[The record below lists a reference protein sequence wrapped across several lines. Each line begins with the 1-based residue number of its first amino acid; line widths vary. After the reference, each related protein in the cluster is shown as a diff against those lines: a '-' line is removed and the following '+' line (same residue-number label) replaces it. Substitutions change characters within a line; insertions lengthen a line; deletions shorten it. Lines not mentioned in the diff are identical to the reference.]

1 MRRIFRR
8 TRAAL
13 LALHILTVGAVAAPV
28 PALAMQILDAADHGE
43 LAAEI
48 SATNVNRIALAGDR
62 IAKVVRSPD
71 GYAVEHDAASGD
83 IYLRPAGAQ
92 PGTPAAEAAPDRGEP
107 APAPGSRPGQA
118 FEPGRRAGFEP
129 VTLFIGTEKGFTYR
143 LTLMPSARASAQILI
158 RNADAVPAAAS
169 VPASGGEPRIG
180 VRGEPHVGALVRLVR
195 AVARREPLPGYAIHA
210 GGGSLAAGIRLVETW
225 RGPRF
230 AALVLEADALPSAPV
245 GGAAG
250 LAGTIGSLP
259 GIGPVAALWLAPP
272 ATGPSGGRLGVAVVE
287 AAATGDLR

>member
-92 PGTPAAEAAPDRGEP
+92 PGTPAAEASPDRGEP
-107 APAPGSRPGQA
+107 APA
-118 FEPGRRAGFEP
+118 FEPGGQAGFEP

-143 LTLMPSARASAQILI
+143 LTLMPAARASAQILI

-169 VPASGGEPRIG
+169 VPASGGEP
-180 VRGEPHVGALVRLVR
+180 HVAALVRLVR

-210 GGGSLAAGIRLVETW
+210 GGRSLAAGIRLVETW

-230 AALVLEADALPSAPV
+230 AALVLEADALPSAPA

-250 LAGTIGSLP
+250 LAGTIGSMP

-287 AAATGDLR
+287 AAATGGLR

>member
-8 TRAAL
+8 PRAAL
-13 LALHILTVGAVAAPV
+13 LAMHILTVGALAAPV

-71 GYAVEHDAASGD
+71 GYAVEHDGASGD
-83 IYLRPAGAQ
+83 IYLRPGP
-92 PGTPAAEAAPDRGEP
+92 PGTRRRSVRNL
-107 APAPGSRPGQA
+107 APGSRPGQA
-118 FEPGRRAGFEP
+118 FEPGGQAGFEP

-143 LTLMPSARASAQILI
+143 LTLMPAARASAQILI

-169 VPASGGEPRIG
+169 VPVSGGEP
-180 VRGEPHVGALVRLVR
+180 HVAALVRLVR

-210 GGGSLAAGIRLVETW
+210 GGRSLAAGIRLVETW

-230 AALVLEADALPSAPV
+230 AALVLEADTLPSAPA

-250 LAGTIGSLP
+250 LAGTIASLP

-287 AAATGDLR
+287 AAGAGGPQ

>member
-1 MRRIFRR
+1 M
-8 TRAAL
+8 
-13 LALHILTVGAVAAPV
+13 PV
-28 PALAMQILDAADHGE
+28 
-43 LAAEI
+43 
-48 SATNVNRIALAGDR
+48 
-62 IAKVVRSPD
+62 
-71 GYAVEHDAASGD
+71 
-83 IYLRPAGAQ
+83 
-92 PGTPAAEAAPDRGEP
+92 
-107 APAPGSRPGQA
+107 
-118 FEPGRRAGFEP
+118 
-129 VTLFIGTEKGFTYR
+129 
-143 LTLMPSARASAQILI
+143 ARASAQILI

-169 VPASGGEPRIG
+169 VPVSSS
-180 VRGEPHVGALVRLVR
+180 EPHVAALVRLVR

-210 GGGSLAAGIRLVETW
+210 GGQSLAAGIRLVETW

-230 AALVLEADALPSAPV
+230 AALVLEADILPSAPA